1 MITTAL
7 DILAEIER
15 RRTEVLREAG
25 QSFNEM
31 ILSYIAAPPFMLRAK
46 IPYRAAIVVGPMNSG
61 KTSFVEALLG
71 KAVKKLLSNGVDEN
85 EIAYVH
91 SYERNISEIVGIAKK
106 RLELKRLKYFYL
118 FNDDAIAASAG
129 NARLSLF
136 PEAIGESQYYT
147 MIRHRLAKKGFNGF
161 LFIFHATQV
170 FSLLEKTFRSTS
182 DLYLFKYYPMEPADI
197 KLIGQMVGK
206 AGMLALAEISYKLR
220 TPRSFN
226 DFLEAVYSA
235 VARLIRSKRLV
246 KAYDTDPVADTDRY
260 KAVLRIINN
269 ITIEPSQ
276 VPDEEPGAKS
286 KSADKQYRYVRKFM
300 RFLLEIGAIRKKGKR
315 AYLEFYIKKEHNSP
329 DPPGFMKVTKWYMWD
344 NLKQFLT

>member
-1 MITTAL
+1 MTL
-7 DILAEIER
+7 NILAEVER
-15 RRTEVLREAG
+15 RRINDFEESSK
-25 QSFNEM
+25 QFKEM
-31 ILSYIAAPPFMLRAK
+31 ILHYIAAPPFMLKAR

-71 KAVKKLLSNGVDEN
+71 KAVKKLLNYGIDEN

-106 RLELKRLKYFYL
+106 RLELKKLKYFYL

-129 NARLSLF
+129 NARLSF
-136 PEAIGESQYYT
+136 TPEAVGESQYYT

-161 LFIFHATQV
+161 LFVFHATQV

-206 AGMLALAEISYKLR
+206 AGMIALAEISYKLR
-220 TPRSFN
+220 TPRTFN
-226 DFLEAVYSA
+226 DFLEGVYSA
-235 VARLIRSKRLV
+235 VARLIKSKRLV
-246 KAYDTDPVADTDRY
+246 KAYDKDPATDTNRY
-260 KAVLRIINN
+260 KAILSNINN
-269 ITIEPSQ
+269 ITIEPGP

-286 KSADKQYRYVRKFM
+286 RSAEKQYRYVRKFM
-300 RFLLEIGAIRKKGKR
+300 RFLLETGAIRKKGKR